1 MDLKKSLFGL
11 LAYGV
16 AAWVAAAVNINT
28 ATAEELKALPGIGQA
43 KAQASVDYRKE
54 NGAFKSVDDLKKVK
68 GIGDG
73 ILGKLK
79 DQATVGGAA
88 NAKPVKPAVP
98 TTAAPAAAVKK

>member
-1 MDLKKSLFGL
+1 MNLKKSLFGL
-11 LAYGV
+11 LAY
-16 AAWVAAAVNINT
+16 AAAALVSAAVNINT

-43 KAQASVDYRKE
+43 KAQAIVDYRKE

-79 DQATVGGAA
+79 DQATVG
-88 NAKPVKPAVP
+88 
-98 TTAAPAAAVKK
+98 AAPAAKPAKPAQAAVPPPKNRKSA